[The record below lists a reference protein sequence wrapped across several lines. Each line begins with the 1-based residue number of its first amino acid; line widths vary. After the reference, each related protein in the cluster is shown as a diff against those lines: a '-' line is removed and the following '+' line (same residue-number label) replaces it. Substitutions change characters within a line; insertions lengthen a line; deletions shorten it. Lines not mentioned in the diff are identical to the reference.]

1 MADLHIDDFYK
12 DVARIFAHL
21 YASFPRKII
30 LFVEDISGPDAPDE
44 FGLHCPRF
52 QSCFSTMVW
61 LANAGHIAFETTI
74 RQEAL
79 DQAVLT
85 HKGFNLLTSRINL
98 QETDGFA
105 GEAAANTSPSPSSNY
120 VTAIYLVRQALKSGS
135 SNAIEQVVRELLRT
149 SLASR

>member
-21 YASFPRKII
+21 YASFPKKII
-30 LFVEDISGPDAPDE
+30 LFVEDVSGPDTPDE
-44 FGLHCPRF
+44 FGLPCPRF

-61 LANAGHIAFETTI
+61 LADAGHIAFETTI

-85 HKGFNLLTSRINL
+85 HKGFNLLTSRINP
-98 QETDGFA
+98 QETAFD
-105 GEAAANTSPSPSSNY
+105 GEAAAKISPSSSSNY